1 MAARAAAL
9 DVDPVED
16 TSDEFKGSNWPTG
29 EGSKSC
35 LFDAEKRVFFS
46 PARDVEGRVKPE
58 TPAVREAN
66 RMQRF
71 IMVVWLDSVL

>member
-1 MAARAAAL
+1 
-9 DVDPVED
+9 
-16 TSDEFKGSNWPTG
+16 
-29 EGSKSC
+29 
-35 LFDAEKRVFFS
+35 
-46 PARDVEGRVKPE
+46 VEGRVKPE